1 MKKKTI
7 TLEQTGIVIQGIA
20 LLNLWGGGQGEI
32 IMDEKRIPLNKVSK
46 ENILRCVNDARFGC
60 ESIES
65 AVIEIYTEYDGGTAV
80 VFERTI
86 TVDNPRYREF
96 YCRGII

>member
-1 MKKKTI
+1 MKQRMKKKTI

-60 ESIES
+60 
-65 AVIEIYTEYDGGTAV
+65 
-80 VFERTI
+80 
-86 TVDNPRYREF
+86 
-96 YCRGII
+96 

>member
-7 TLEQTGIVIQGIA
+7 KQTGITIQGTA

-32 IMDEKRIPLNKVSK
+32 IMDDRYIPNNKITK
-46 ENILRCVNDARFGC
+46 ENILRCINDAEFGC

-65 AVIEIYTEYDGGTAV
+65 ADIDIYINYENGFAMEYD
-80 VFERTI
+80 RTI
-86 TVDNPRYREF
+86 HVENKMYQQF
-96 YCRGII
+96 YCKGI